1 MDSAKLAQEF
11 RNGASRLQS
20 ISGLLKKKG
29 DISISNFYD
38 HNCLEVELEELELS
52 KIFFLSMFRSVK
64 YVFRSSRTKI
74 ASERT

>member
-52 KIFFLSMFRSVK
+52 KISFF
-64 YVFRSSRTKI
+64 
-74 ASERT
+74 